1 MQIGRIFLNE
11 GAERVAS
18 FGQFVFLAQLR
29 RRLKFRQTDIGR
41 RRGRY
46 VTALLVSHRNFLF
59 EKKIITKKRS
69 AAEHD
74 QGEEQSKEPFHGWN
88 EAIIR
93 LQIVS
98 QMIFSRA
105 PRCDKQMIKRAV
117 SSDWP
122 IRGRERNDARGA
134 PARVA
139 PPCSR

>member
-18 FGQFVFLAQLR
+18 FDQFALLAQLR

-46 VTALLVSHRNFLF
+46 VTALLVTHRNLLF
-59 EKKIITKKRS
+59 EKKIITKKRG

-88 EAIIR
+88 EAMIG

-105 PRCDKQMIKRAV
+105 PRCDKQMIKRA
-117 SSDWP
+117 
-122 IRGRERNDARGA
+122 R
-134 PARVA
+134 
-139 PPCSR
+139 